1 LTQSSLNLKILAMP
15 TIRIDDEVFEGLK
28 QLAEPFVDT
37 PAAVIRRLLIEKGI
51 IRELPSKAKTP
62 VRTPPPAERA
72 LTPPLTPQAVYE
84 QFLLATLAQDF
95 GGRGGK
101 REVTQATIQKMVKQG
116 FISPADLELVAT
128 GETKAENTITWG
140 RNALKN
146 RGFIGRGS
154 RRGFWELTEE
164 GMEAGKGVELPKPEK
179 R

>member
-1 LTQSSLNLKILAMP
+1 MP

-51 IRELPSKAKTP
+51 LKAEQLKVKALPRSLPS
-62 VRTPPPAERA
+62 VERA

-95 GGRGGK
+95 AGRGGK

-146 RGFIGRGS
+146 RGLIDRGS
-154 RRGFWELTEE
+154 RRGIWELTEE
-164 GMEAGKGVELPKPEK
+164 GMEAGRAVQLPKPEK
-179 R
+179 L

>member
-1 LTQSSLNLKILAMP
+1 MP

-51 IRELPSKAKTP
+51 LKSAPEKPKVSARSLPA
-62 VRTPPPAERA
+62 VERA

-95 GGRGGK
+95 AGRGGK
-101 REVTQATIQKMVKQG
+101 REVTQATLQRMVRQG

-146 RGFIGRGS
+146 RGLIARGS
-154 RRGFWELTEE
+154 RRGMWELTDE
-164 GMEAGKGVELPKPEK
+164 GMEAGQASELPKREN

>member
-1 LTQSSLNLKILAMP
+1 MP

-51 IRELPSKAKTP
+51 LKSEPPKAKALP
-62 VRTPPPAERA
+62 RSLPPAERA
-72 LTPPLTPQAVYE
+72 LTPQLTPQAVYE

-95 GGRGGK
+95 GGGGGK
-101 REVTQATIQKMVKQG
+101 REVTQATIQKMVRQG
-116 FISPADLELVAT
+116 FISHADLELVAT

-146 RGFIGRGS
+146 RGLIDRGS
-154 RRGFWELTEE
+154 RRGAWKLTEE
-164 GMEAGKGVELPKPEK
+164 GMEAGRAVELPKPEK